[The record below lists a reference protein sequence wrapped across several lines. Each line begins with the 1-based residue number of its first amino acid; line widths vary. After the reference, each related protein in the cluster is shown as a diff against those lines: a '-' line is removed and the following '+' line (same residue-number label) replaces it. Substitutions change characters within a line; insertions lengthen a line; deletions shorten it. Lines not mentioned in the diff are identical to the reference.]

1 MNIPLPD
8 FPPPPPVS
16 CDAARPIVV
25 DLDGTLL
32 KSDLLFECAMSF
44 VRNKPLQCLKLL
56 AWLGRGKAYLKDRL
70 AQATDIDVATLP
82 YDADVL
88 WMIKVQR
95 NSGRK
100 IILATASHHALA
112 VRIAEHLKVFDDVI
126 GTTLEQNLS
135 GATKRDVLVT
145 LYGEGGFDYVGN
157 SMDDLPVWR
166 SARHAYIVNPLSG
179 VELATRQLGNIVQV
193 VRSDVRYF
201 GRVYKALRI
210 HQWMKNALIFV
221 PLLAAHQL
229 VNPPLVGR
237 GMLAFVLFGLCA
249 SGVYLLNDLLDLP
262 DDRKHPTKRHR
273 PFASGS
279 LSIQSGLVVFPLLLL
294 MSFTGAWLWLP
305 SQFVVVLACYYV
317 LTLVYSLVLK
327 RLMALDVIAL
337 ALLYTLRIIA
347 GGAAFELELT
357 GWMLAFSMFMFL
369 SLALV
374 KRYAELLMALHS
386 GITGKTGGRDYFPAD
401 LAMLSSLG
409 AASGYLAVMVLALY
423 IHDSATTA
431 LYEHPRWIWLACPVM
446 LLWITR
452 IWLLT
457 HRGRMNEDPVIFALR
472 DRWSLAMGTVF
483 CLIFWVA
490 A

>member
-1 MNIPLPD
+1 MNVSVND
-8 FPPPPPVS
+8 CPPASES
-16 CDAARPIVV
+16 CVTSQPFVV

-32 KSDLLFECAMSF
+32 KSDLLFECAMAF
-44 VRNKPLQCLKLL
+44 VRSKPLQCLKPL
-56 AWLGRGKAYLKDRL
+56 AWLTHGKAYLKEQL
-70 AQATDIDVATLP
+70 AQSTDIDVATLP
-82 YDADVL
+82 YDPDVL
-88 WMIKVQR
+88 WMIEAQR

-100 IILATASHHALA
+100 IVLATASHYSLA
-112 VRIAEHLKVFDDVI
+112 VRIAEHLQVFDEVL
-126 GTTLEQNLS
+126 GTTLERNLS
-135 GATKRDVLVT
+135 GTHKRDVLVT
-145 LYGEGGFDYVGN
+145 SYGEGGFDYVGN
-157 SMDDLPVWR
+157 SFDDLPIWR
-166 SARHAYIVNPLSG
+166 SARQAFVVNPLPG
-179 VELATRQLGNIVQV
+179 VALAIRHLGNVVQV
-193 VRSDVRYF
+193 IRSDATTWRSWS
-201 GRVYKALRI
+201 KALRI

-229 VNPPLVGR
+229 AHPLQLWHGV
-237 GMLAFVLFGLCA
+237 LAFVFFGLCA
-249 SGVYLLNDLLDLP
+249 SGVYVLNDLLDLA

-279 LSIQSGLVVFPLLLL
+279 LSIKSGLMVFPLLLL
-294 MSFTGAWLWLP
+294 VSFAGAWIWLP
-305 SQFVVVLACYYV
+305 RSFVAVLACYYV

-327 RLMALDVIAL
+327 RLMALDVITL

-347 GGAAFELELT
+347 GGAAFGLELT

-374 KRYAELLMALHS
+374 KRYAELLVALNS

-409 AASGYLAVMVLALY
+409 AASGYLTVMVLALY

-431 LYEHPRWIWLACPVM
+431 LYAHPRWIWLACPVL

-457 HRGRMNEDPVIFALR
+457 HRGRMNDDPVVFALR
-472 DRWSLAMGTVF
+472 DRLSLAMGVLF

>member
-1 MNIPLPD
+1 MTVPLPH
-8 FPPPPPVS
+8 FRPAVS
-16 CDAARPIVV
+16 CEASIPFVV

-44 VRNKPLQCLKLL
+44 VRNKPLQFLKPL
-56 AWLGRGKAYLKDRL
+56 AWLTHGKAYLKERL
-70 AQATDIDVATLP
+70 AQASDVDVCTLP
-82 YDADVL
+82 YDPDVL
-88 WMIKVQR
+88 RMIEAQR
-95 NSGRK
+95 NNGRK
-100 IILATASHHALA
+100 VVLATASHHSLAL
-112 VRIAEHLKVFDDVI
+112 RIAEHLNVFDEVF
-126 GTTLEQNLS
+126 GTTLERNLS
-135 GATKRDVLVT
+135 GTHKRDVLVT

-157 SMDDLPVWR
+157 SFDDLPIWH
-166 SARHAYIVNPLSG
+166 SARQAYIVNPSPG
-179 VELATRQLGNIVQV
+179 VERATRHLGNVVQV
-193 VRSDVRYF
+193 VRSEARSLSRF
-201 GRVYKALRI
+201 YKALRI

-229 VNPPLVGR
+229 ANPLMLWHGA
-237 GMLAFVLFGLCA
+237 LAFVLFGLCA
-249 SGVYLLNDLLDLP
+249 SGVYVLNDLLDLA
-262 DDRKHPTKRHR
+262 DDRKHPNKRHR
-273 PFASGS
+273 PFASGA
-279 LSIQSGLVVFPLLLL
+279 LSIRSGLVLFPALLLV
-294 MSFTGAWLWLP
+294 SFIGASLWLP
-305 SQFVVVLACYYV
+305 RQFVAALACYYL

-374 KRYAELLMALHS
+374 KRYAELLLALHS

-401 LAMLSSLG
+401 LAMISSLG

-423 IHDSATTA
+423 IHDSATTV
-431 LYEHPRWIWLACPVM
+431 LYAHPRWIWLACPVL

-457 HRGRMNEDPVIFALR
+457 HRGRMNDDPVVFALR
-472 DRWSLAMGTVF
+472 DRLSLAMGVVF
-483 CLIFWVA
+483 CLIFWSA